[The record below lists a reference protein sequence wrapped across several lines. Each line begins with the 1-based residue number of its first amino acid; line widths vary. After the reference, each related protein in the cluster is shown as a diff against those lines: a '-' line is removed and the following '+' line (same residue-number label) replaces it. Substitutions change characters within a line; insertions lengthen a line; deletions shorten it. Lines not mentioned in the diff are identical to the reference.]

1 MAVNMP
7 IQGTSAD
14 FIKLAM
20 VRVDKALEENKLK
33 DKVFM
38 LLQIHDE
45 LLFEIKEDVVV
56 KAIPIIKEAMESVYP
71 LKGKEVELVA
81 EQYKKINLPDI
92 PIEVNVETGDNWE
105 EMEIYK

>member
-1 MAVNMP
+1 MFRKVKSMK
-7 IQGTSAD
+7 ILV
-14 FIKLAM
+14 IKSNQLN
-20 VRVDKALEENKLK
+20 LPEEIARK
-33 DKVFM
+33 
-38 LLQIHDE
+38 
-45 LLFEIKEDVVV
+45 
-56 KAIPIIKEAMESVYP
+56 